1 LGGLGL
7 SISLDELAID
17 FSLGL
22 GAHRGA
28 TVTQIVAVIV
38 VIVTQTLVLSP
49 LGLSLGT
56 RICLGLRGR
65 IDRLTN
71 PALVVLGG
79 TARPWPG
86 RLRPRCRPRPPRLPG
101 RCGGS

>member
-38 VIVTQTLVLSP
+38 TQTLVVSP